1 LKIFCD
7 TKRVTLFIIVNISG
21 NSLTD
26 IKNKNKAR
34 KNEQQLERNQ
44 TTKKK
49 KQIKNYHKLQKKK
62 TTTPAAFQMEN
73 GKQQC
78 YIRLCYIYNAA

>member
-1 LKIFCD
+1 MFPFFSFKLDFASMWK
-7 TKRVTLFIIVNISG
+7 LLG
-21 NSLTD
+21 
-26 IKNKNKAR
+26 KNKNKAR

-44 TTKKK
+44 TT
-49 KQIKNYHKLQKKK
+49 
-62 TTTPAAFQMEN
+62 TPAAYQMEN